1 MFCWPCIDLH
11 RAVALVIS
19 NEDSKYIKRIV
30 IRILRDYAKNTSNL
44 VDDALVDEIERKLF
58 NSLWCVSTSF

>member
-11 RAVALVIS
+11 QAVALVVS
-19 NEDSKYIKRIV
+19 NEDTRYIKRIV

-58 NSLWCVSTSF
+58 NSLWLAIWF